1 MKENE
6 VKWKDKQKQEQ
17 KQTET
22 PKAKVMTETQLRDHQ
37 KNLQEQLTE
46 VQTKLVMLQGAIQ
59 MVDLQ
64 IKQLDDPGAGDTKPK
79 NGVG

>member
-1 MKENE
+1 MN
-6 VKWKDKQKQEQ
+6 WKNKQKQEQ
-17 KQTET
+17 KQTVEV
-22 PKAKVMTETQLRDHQ
+22 PKVKVVTETQLKEHR

-64 IKQLDDPGAGDTKPK
+64 IRELDNPWGRT
-79 NGVG
+79 